1 MIWFG
6 IVWLSCCIL
15 GGLWFLWFW
24 YLHSK
29 EDLVSDYPYDD
40 EM

>member
-1 MIWFG
+1 MIWLG

-15 GGLWFLWFW
+15 GGLWFW

-29 EDLVSDYPYDD
+29 GDLVSDYPYDD

>member
-1 MIWFG
+1 MMWLG
-6 IVWLSCCIL
+6 IVWLSCCIF
-15 GGLWFLWFW
+15 GGLWFW

-29 EDLVSDYPYDD
+29 GNFVGEYPYDD